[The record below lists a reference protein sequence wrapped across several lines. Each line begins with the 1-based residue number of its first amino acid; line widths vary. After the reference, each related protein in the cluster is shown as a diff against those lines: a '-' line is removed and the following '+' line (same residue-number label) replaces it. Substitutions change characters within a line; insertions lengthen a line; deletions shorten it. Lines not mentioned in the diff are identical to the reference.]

1 MKTLN
6 TILTGV
12 CLMLIACTPSAARQ
26 SAPTV
31 SGVNES
37 TPPAMTTSSL
47 ERLEDQPDVSSC
59 PQGNCSTPDPTSL
72 PGIATQP
79 APLQLVLPT
88 LNGEPAS
95 GWRPPLY
102 PVPWAVSPNDHFYF
116 QRPIAANYINFILP
130 DYRYG
135 GLFTGTDIVHTGI
148 DIPADP
154 GTPVLAAAPGTVTW
168 AGYGLYSQK
177 KSNKDDPYGKAV
189 VIRHD
194 FGHQGR
200 SLFTVYAHLSQIDV
214 AEGQWVDAGQQIGL
228 VGSTGFTTGPHLH
241 FEVRIDAGD
250 YISSRNPELWLVP
263 PQGWGVLVGSVQTTY
278 GALFAGR
285 KVYVQGLDND
295 INTSVFTYGL
305 ESVNPDEYYN
315 ENLVLSDL
323 PAGRY
328 RILVPFLG
336 ALLDHV
342 VEIRPGQITYFKFKG
357 FRGYFDDPPPIP
369 GLESLTPAP

>member
-1 MKTLN
+1 MRIVRIGFLS
-6 TILTGV
+6 IIVL
-12 CLMLIACTPSAARQ
+12 LIACSPDL
-26 SAPTV
+26 APQGDPTLPAV
-31 SGVNES
+31 YES
-37 TPPAMTTSSL
+37 TTQSPTKPLPESAQ
-47 ERLEDQPDVSSC
+47 EQPIPTAC
-59 PQGNCSTPDPTSL
+59 IGGNCGTPVPSPIPAL
-72 PGIATQP
+72 TQDSP
-79 APLQLVLPT
+79 PQFVLPPSYS
-88 LNGEPAS
+88 EPVS

-116 QRPIAANYINFILP
+116 QHPITANYIDFILP

-135 GLFTGTDIVHTGI
+135 GLFTGTNIVHTGI

-154 GTPVLAAAPGTVTW
+154 GTPVVAAAPGTVTW

-194 FGHQGR
+194 FGYEGR
-200 SLFTVYAHLSQIDV
+200 PLFTVYAHLSRIDV
-214 AEGQWVDAGQQIGL
+214 AEGQWVDVGQQVGL
-228 VGSTGFTTGPHLH
+228 VGNTGFTTGPHLH
-241 FEVRIDAGD
+241 FEVRIDEGD
-250 YISSRNPELWLVP
+250 YISSRNPELWLAP
-263 PQGWGVLVGSVQTTY
+263 PQGWGVLVGSIQTTY

-328 RILVPFLG
+328 RVLVPFLG
-336 ALLDHV
+336 AFLDHE

-357 FRGYFDDPPPIP
+357 FRGFFDEPPPIP
-369 GLESLTPAP
+369 GMESLTPTP

>member
-1 MKTLN
+1 MQIYKVSLAS
-6 TILTGV
+6 I
-12 CLMLIACTPSAARQ
+12 CLILIACTPGAAPQ
-26 SAPTV
+26 ELPATAIMADSPTEQSTIPLPASTEEQLDVQSCPEGNCPAIEPTSAPVET
-31 SGVNES
+31 
-37 TPPAMTTSSL
+37 
-47 ERLEDQPDVSSC
+47 
-59 PQGNCSTPDPTSL
+59 QG
-72 PGIATQP
+72 
-79 APLQLVLPT
+79 APLQIVLPPT
-88 LNGEPAS
+88 NGEPVS

-102 PVPWAVSPNDHFYF
+102 PIPWAVSPNDHFYF
-116 QRPIAANYINFILP
+116 QRPIAANYIDFILP

-177 KSNKDDPYGKAV
+177 KTNKDDPYGKAV
-189 VIRHD
+189 LIRHD
-194 FGHQGR
+194 FGHKGKA
-200 SLFTVYAHLSQIDV
+200 LYTVYAHLNQIDV
-214 AEGQWVDAGQQIGL
+214 AEGQWVDTGQQVGL
-228 VGSTGFTTGPHLH
+228 VGNTGFTSGPHLH

-250 YISSRNPELWLVP
+250 YISSRNPELWLAP

-305 ESVNPDEYYN
+305 ESVNPDEYYD

-328 RILVPFLG
+328 RILVPFLNS
-336 ALLDHV
+336 LLDHV

-357 FRGYFDDPPPIP
+357 FRGYFDEPPPIP
-369 GLESLTPAP
+369 GLESLTPTP

>member
-1 MKTLN
+1 MQIARIGFLS
-6 TILTGV
+6 IIVL
-12 CLMLIACTPSAARQ
+12 LIACSPG
-26 SAPTV
+26 SAPQLALT
-31 SGVNES
+31 SPAAYES
-37 TPPAMTTSSL
+37 TTQAPTKPLPESTQ
-47 ERLEDQPDVSSC
+47 EQPVPTAC
-59 PQGNCSTPDPTSL
+59 ATGNCAAAEPTPL
-72 PGIATQP
+72 PAVTQD
-79 APLQLVLPT
+79 APPQFVLPPS
-88 LNGEPAS
+88 NSEPTS

-116 QRPIAANYINFILP
+116 QRPITANYIDFILP

-135 GLFTGTDIVHTGI
+135 GLFTGTNIVHTGI

-154 GTPVLAAAPGTVTW
+154 GTPVVAAAPGTVNW

-194 FGHQGR
+194 FGHEGR
-200 SLFTVYAHLSQIDV
+200 PLFTVYAHLSKIDV
-214 AEGQWVDAGQQIGL
+214 AEGQWVDVGQQVGL
-228 VGSTGFTTGPHLH
+228 VGNTGFTTGPHLH
-241 FEVRIDAGD
+241 FEVRIDDGD
-250 YISSRNPELWLVP
+250 YISSRNPELWLAP

-328 RILVPFLG
+328 RVLVPFLG
-336 ALLDHV
+336 ALLDHE

-357 FRGYFDDPPPIP
+357 FRGYFDEPPPIP
-369 GLESLTPAP
+369 GMESLTPTP

>member
-1 MKTLN
+1 MHTRTVSLI
-6 TILTGV
+6 TI
-12 CLMLIACTPSAARQ
+12 CLLLIACTPAASPQVIPTNPMITESSQEQ
-26 SAPTV
+26 STTPVSELTMEPLDVLSCPAGNCPTA
-31 SGVNES
+31 EPTS
-37 TPPAMTTSSL
+37 TPV
-47 ERLEDQPDVSSC
+47 E
-59 PQGNCSTPDPTSL
+59 
-72 PGIATQP
+72 TQVI
-79 APLQLVLPT
+79 PLQIVLPPS
-88 LNGEPAS
+88 NGEPAS

-116 QRPIAANYINFILP
+116 QRPIAANYIDFILP

-135 GLFTGTDIVHTGI
+135 GLFTGTNIVHTGI

-200 SLFTVYAHLSQIDV
+200 SLYTVYAHLSQIDV
-214 AEGQWVDAGQQIGL
+214 TEGQWVDTGQQVGL
-228 VGSTGFTTGPHLH
+228 VGNTGFTTGPHLH
-241 FEVRIDAGD
+241 FEVRIGAGD

-315 ENLVLSDL
+315 ENFVLSDL

-336 ALLDHV
+336 SLLDHV
-342 VEIRPGQITYFKFKG
+342 VEIHPGQITYFKFKG
-357 FRGYFDDPPPIP
+357 FRGYFDAPPPIP
-369 GLESLTPAP
+369 GLESLTPSP

>member
-1 MKTLN
+1 MQIHKIGLAS
-6 TILTGV
+6 I
-12 CLMLIACTPSAARQ
+12 CLLLMACTPGAAPQGMPVTPILVESSPEQSMSALPELTEQ
-26 SAPTV
+26 PVDVLPCPGGICPTV
-31 SGVNES
+31 E
-37 TPPAMTTSSL
+37 
-47 ERLEDQPDVSSC
+47 
-59 PQGNCSTPDPTSL
+59 PTSVSVE
-72 PGIATQP
+72 TQE
-79 APLQLVLPT
+79 APLQFVLPPS
-88 LNGEPAS
+88 NGEPAS

-102 PVPWAVSPNDHFYF
+102 PAPWAVSPYDHFYF
-116 QRPIAANYINFILP
+116 QRPIAANYIDFILP

-135 GLFTGTDIVHTGI
+135 GLFTGTNIVHTGI

-154 GTPVLAAAPGTVTW
+154 GTPVLATGPGTVTW

-200 SLFTVYAHLSQIDV
+200 ALFTVYAHLSQIDV
-214 AEGQWVDAGQQIGL
+214 AEGQWVDTGKQVGL

-285 KVYVQGLDND
+285 KIYVQGLDND

-328 RILVPFLG
+328 RILVPFLNS
-336 ALLDHV
+336 LLDHV
-342 VEIRPGQITYFKFKG
+342 VEVRPGQITYFKFKG

-369 GLESLTPAP
+369 GLESLTPTP